1 MTRRVAA
8 LPQIAAY
15 QAVEKPVLNIL
26 LFNKEYEIRS
36 RKYSDLQ

>member
-1 MTRRVAA
+1 MARRATA

-26 LFNKEYEIRS
+26 LFNK
-36 RKYSDLQ
+36 K